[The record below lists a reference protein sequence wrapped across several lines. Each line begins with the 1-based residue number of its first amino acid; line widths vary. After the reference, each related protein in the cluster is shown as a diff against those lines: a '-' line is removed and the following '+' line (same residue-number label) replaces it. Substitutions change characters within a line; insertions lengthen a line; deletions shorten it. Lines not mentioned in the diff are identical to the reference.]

1 MGWEAKDP
9 AATLDYEVDW
19 SAWLDAVSDS
29 LSTSSF
35 TVPTGLTKED
45 ETIVSGNRKAR
56 VWLSGGQNGQRYD
69 VVNTITTA
77 GGRTNRRVCSLRVE
91 TRTLV

>member
-1 MGWEAKDP
+1 MGWEPKDP

-19 SAWLDAVSDS
+19 SVWLDNDILAT
-29 LSTSSF
+29 STF
-35 TVPTGLTKED
+35 TVPNGLTKES
-45 ETIVSGNRKAR
+45 ESIVSGDKRAR
-56 VWLSGGQNGQRYD
+56 VWLSGGKHGQRYD
-69 VVNTITTA
+69 VVNTITTT